1 MADFYST
8 LGVSKTATD
17 AEIKA
22 AYRKLALEWHPD
34 RNKTAG
40 ATEKF
45 KDINKAYETLGDAKK
60 RTQYDQYGHDAYT
73 RSGAA
78 SASAGGQGGAY
89 SYQQG
94 PFSYTY
100 SSGGGQ
106 QNPFEG
112 VDFGGQD
119 PFQIFEQFFG
129 FQSPFG
135 GQSRQQRKPREV
147 YQIQLSF
154 AEAVKGI
161 EKTIKLGGKNRTVKI
176 PAGVDDG
183 MRMRFTE
190 FDLLIRVT
198 PDARFKRDGQD
209 VYYEMEIGYPLA
221 VLGGTIKVPSLRS
234 TTVKLKVRPGTKSGT
249 IVRLQHEG
257 IPYPDSPSRKG
268 DQYVVYR
275 IAVPDKVTAKVKK
288 LLEELGKEL

>member
-8 LGVSKTATD
+8 LGVSKTASD

-45 KDINKAYETLGDAKK
+45 KEINKAFEVLGDPKK
-60 RTQYDQYGHDAYT
+60 KAQYDQYGHDAYT
-73 RSGAA
+73 RAGGAA
-78 SASAGGQGGAY
+78 GAPGGAY

-94 PFSYTY
+94 PFTYSY
-100 SSGGGQ
+100 SSGGG

-119 PFQIFEQFFG
+119 PFEIFEQFFG

-135 GQSRQQRKPREV
+135 QSRQHRKVRDV
-147 YQIQLSF
+147 YQIQLDF
-154 AEAVKGI
+154 ADAVKGI
-161 EKTIKLGGKNRTVKI
+161 EKKVKLGGKDRTVKI

-183 MRMRFTE
+183 MRIRFTD
-190 FDLLIRVT
+190 FDLLIRVK
-198 PDARFKRDGQD
+198 PDTKFKRDGQD
-209 VYYEMEIGYPLA
+209 VYYELEIGYPLA
-221 VLGGTIKVPSLRS
+221 VLGGIVKVPTLRN
-234 TTVKLKVRPGTKSGT
+234 TFVKLKVRPGTKSGT
-249 IVRLQHEG
+249 IVRLQNEG
-257 IPYPDSPSRKG
+257 ISYPNNASRKG
-268 DQYVVYR
+268 DQYVVYK
-275 IAVPDKVTAKVKK
+275 IAVPEKVSGKAKK
-288 LLEELGKEL
+288 LLEELTKEL